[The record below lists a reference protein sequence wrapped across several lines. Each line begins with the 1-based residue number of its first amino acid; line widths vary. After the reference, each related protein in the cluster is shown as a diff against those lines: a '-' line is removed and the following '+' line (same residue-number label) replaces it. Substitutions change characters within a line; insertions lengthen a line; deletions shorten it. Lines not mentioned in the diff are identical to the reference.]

1 MILLNLF
8 FPGQVMAED
17 KRPGVAAVLAA
28 LYPDVKKQV
37 NKMVNTDTT
46 ERSKRKC
53 V

>member
-1 MILLNLF
+1 LILLNLF

-28 LYPDVKKQV
+28 LYPDVKEQV
-37 NKMVNTDTT
+37 NKMVNTDT